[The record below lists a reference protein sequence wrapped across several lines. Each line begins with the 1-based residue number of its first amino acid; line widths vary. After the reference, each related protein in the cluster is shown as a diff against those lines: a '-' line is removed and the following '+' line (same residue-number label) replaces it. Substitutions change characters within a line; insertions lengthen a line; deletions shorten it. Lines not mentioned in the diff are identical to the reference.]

1 MAREIWKEKAKMR
14 RNRKRKEKKTV
25 KGIRCIII

>member
-14 RNRKRKEKKTV
+14 RNRKRKEKKLL
-25 KGIRCIII
+25 RESDA

>member
-14 RNRKRKEKKTV
+14 RNRKRKEKK
-25 KGIRCIII
+25 KLLRESDA